1 MAVQDYQVQ
10 PAGDRKFVHNGA
22 LAHNGRLMT
31 MDSTAAATAA
41 LVARGLIAAPTGG
54 TQHDA
59 IVTGAVQEAWQTY
72 TVQAAGKNRIQ
83 YGTAGGGT
91 LLAQGATLKLD
102 PLEEPA
108 PTLVARGW
116 IA

>member
-10 PAGDRKFVHNGA
+10 PAGDRKFEHNRA

-31 MDSTAAATAA
+31 MDSTAAPTVA
-41 LVARGLIAAPTGG
+41 LLARGFIAAPTGG
-54 TQHDA
+54 TNHDA
-59 IVTGAVQEAWQTY
+59 NALGKTTEGWTTY
-72 TVQAAGKNRIQ
+72 TVQAAGKNKIQ
-83 YGTAGGGT
+83 YGTSGGGA
-91 LLAQGATLKLD
+91 LLAQGATLVLD

-108 PTLVARGW
+108 ITLLARGW